1 MKQNK
6 QPSFT
11 QLFTWE
17 ENTLLG
23 VFSFEDSGRISF
35 RYTKD
40 ATHSISSSMPLG
52 GQWQDSAPFNFLDGL
67 LPDNTNERWI
77 MSDSLGAPTAH
88 IFDLLNS
95 VDATGGLS
103 FSNNATYP
111 SKEIHPLELMTDGD
125 IEAKIIELSNRSRS
139 GWEKDTRVKFSLAG
153 MQSKFTMVR
162 YGDNWYWPSVG
173 YASTHIVK
181 PDAKEFPHSSYIEC
195 ATMDL
200 ASTCG
205 LSVPEHGILHA
216 GEAHAF
222 IIERFDRAIQQNG
235 LAKRLHVED
244 LTQALGLS
252 RDEKYD
258 VELYDVVALF
268 ERLDPSHELSYELF
282 DQLIFNTH
290 AGNCDAHAKNY
301 TLIMN
306 DGGVSLSPLYDSL
319 NTLTWSSMS
328 AYLAMPIN
336 EKYDACNITPDD
348 WRTEAENLGLDG
360 NRIAARATEIS
371 KSIQEYAREAF
382 SIVPEELKESALEGI
397 KKANQHMPH
406 PSRYREFDVSKTR
419 SKNASRDNEAP
430 TMSDPNKGIGR

>member
-17 ENTLLG
+17 EDTLLG

-35 RYTKD
+35 QYTKD
-40 ATHSISSSMPLG
+40 ATHSISSSMPLE
-52 GQWQDSAPFNFLDGL
+52 GQWRNNAPFNFLDGL
-67 LPDNTNERWI
+67 LPDNTNERWT

-103 FSNNATYP
+103 FSNNATCP
-111 SKEIHPLELMTDGD
+111 SNEVHPLELMTDED
-125 IEAKIIELSNRSRS
+125 IEAKIVELSNRARS

-162 YGDNWYWPSVG
+162 YGESWYWPSVG

-181 PDAKEFPHSSYIEC
+181 PDAKDFPHSSYIEC

-200 ASTCG
+200 ANLCG
-205 LSVPEHGILHA
+205 LSVPKHGILQA
-216 GEAHAF
+216 GEASAF
-222 IIERFDRAIQQNG
+222 IVERFDRAIQQNG
-235 LAKRLHVED
+235 LAKRLRVED
-244 LTQALGLS
+244 MTQALGLS

-258 VELYDVVALF
+258 VEVGDIVSLLDK
-268 ERLDPSHELSYELF
+268 LDPTHELSYEF
-282 DQLIFNTH
+282 FNQLIFNTH

-306 DGGVSLSPLYDSL
+306 DEGVSLSPLYDSL

-348 WRTEAENLGLDG
+348 WRTEAKNLGLDG

-371 KSIQEYAREAF
+371 KSIQEHAREAF
-382 SIVPEELKESALEGI
+382 SIVPEELKESALEGV

-406 PSRYREFDVSKTR
+406 PSRYREFDVSMAR
-419 SKNASRDNEAP
+419 SKNASRDNEAS
-430 TMSDPNKGIGR
+430 TMSDPNKGIER

>member
-17 ENTLLG
+17 GDTLLG

-35 RYTKD
+35 QYTKD

-52 GQWQDSAPFNFLDGL
+52 GQWHDDTPFNFLDGL

-103 FSNNATYP
+103 FSNNAACP
-111 SKEIHPLELMTDGD
+111 SKEIHPLELMTDED

-139 GWEKDTRVKFSLAG
+139 GWEKDTRVRFSLAG
-153 MQSKFTMVR
+153 MQSKFTIVR

-181 PDAKEFPHSSYIEC
+181 PDAKEFPLSSYIEC

-200 ASTCG
+200 AGLCG
-205 LSVPEHGILHA
+205 LLVPKHGILQA
-216 GEAHAF
+216 GEACAF

-235 LAKRLHVED
+235 LAKRLRVED
-244 LTQALGLS
+244 MTQALGLS
-252 RDEKYD
+252 REEKYSVD
-258 VELYDVVALF
+258 VGDIVALL
-268 ERLDPSHELSYELF
+268 EKLDPSHELSYEFF

-306 DGGVSLSPLYDSL
+306 DEGVSLSPLYDSL
-319 NTLTWSSMS
+319 NTLTWPSMS

-336 EKYDACNITPDD
+336 EKYDACNIAPDD
-348 WRTEAENLGLDG
+348 WQTEAVNLGLDG
-360 NRIAARATEIS
+360 DRIGERAVELS
-371 KSIQEYAREAF
+371 KAIQEHAREAF
-382 SIVPEELKESALEGI
+382 SIVPKELKESALEGI

-406 PSRYREFDVSKTR
+406 QSQYRDFDTATTR
-419 SKNASRDNEAP
+419 SRSASRDNEAP
-430 TMSDPNKGIGR
+430 GMSDPNKGIER